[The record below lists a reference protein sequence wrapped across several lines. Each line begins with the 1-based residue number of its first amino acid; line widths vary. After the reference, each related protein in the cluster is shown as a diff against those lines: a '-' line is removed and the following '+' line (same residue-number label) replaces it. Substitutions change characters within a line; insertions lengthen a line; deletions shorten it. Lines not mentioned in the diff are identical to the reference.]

1 MSMGKT
7 DTNWRIVWT
16 WMKEKGM
23 VVFWWGGPSIRFEGN
38 RIKCYY

>member
-23 VVFWWGGPSIRFEGN
+23 VVFWWGGAFNKI
-38 RIKCYY
+38 